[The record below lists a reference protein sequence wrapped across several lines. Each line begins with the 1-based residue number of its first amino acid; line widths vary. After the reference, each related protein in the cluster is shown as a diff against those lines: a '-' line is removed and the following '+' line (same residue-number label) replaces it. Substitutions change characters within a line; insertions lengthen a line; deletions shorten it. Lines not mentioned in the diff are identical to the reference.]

1 MSAHF
6 VRVTVVS
13 VSELVGHCCTDC
25 TIITVI
31 LHRIWMHI
39 WHVTNILWC
48 VVRAEIRRFKLIVSD
63 SVYNHTSCIICQ
75 CQYQK
80 KEALVATK
88 ATGFYKSFLNRHDTF
103 PLG

>member
-6 VRVTVVS
+6 VRVTIVS
-13 VSELVGHCCTDC
+13 VSELMRHCSTDC

-48 VVRAEIRRFKLIVSD
+48 VVRAEIRRFELIVSD
-63 SVYNHTSCIICQ
+63 SVNNHTSCIICQ

-88 ATGFYKSFLNRHDTF
+88 ATGFNKSFLNRHDTF

>member
-6 VRVTVVS
+6 FRVTVVS
-13 VSELVGHCCTDC
+13 VSELMGHCSTDC

-31 LHRIWMHI
+31 LNWVWMHI
-39 WHVTNILWC
+39 WHMANMLWC

-63 SVYNHTSCIICQ
+63 TVNYQTRCIICQ

-88 ATGFYKSFLNRHDTF
+88 ATGF
-103 PLG
+103 